1 MDRLDPR
8 LREEL
13 LALGPRRDYRAGQR
27 LLMEGAATTHVFLIV
42 TGVVKVTATAKERG
56 PAVLA
61 MRHEGDLVGELAA
74 MDGSPRSASVVAC
87 RQVTAHE
94 IGRAAFLAFRDR
106 PGVSP
111 VVSSTVNDRLLSE
124 ACRSA
129 GIDRGHWHRQP
140 QGDGE
145 FALVPADV
153 PKPLLVD
160 DFVGHLVSGLRRY
173 NRDQMPPTR
182 MRLRVAMHHGEV
194 RRGRMG
200 YSGELPVLLSR
211 LLGSDALREA
221 LNAVPAAD
229 LVLILS
235 DRMYE
240 DAVRDG
246 YRRLVPESF
255 RRVRVVSKNFDGHG
269 WIHLPDHAPPSLPDP
284 ATPRPAPRPGGRTGR
299 QHHHPPLRSH

>member
-1 MDRLDPR
+1 MDDLNPLPYTAVGFDIEKYGTRDGHRQGELQDRL
-8 LREEL
+8 
-13 LALGPRRDYRAGQR
+13 
-27 LLMEGAATTHVFLIV
+27 
-42 TGVVKVTATAKERG
+42 
-56 PAVLA
+56 
-61 MRHEGDLVGELAA
+61 
-74 MDGSPRSASVVAC
+74 
-87 RQVTAHE
+87 
-94 IGRAAFLAFRDR
+94 
-106 PGVSP
+106 
-111 VVSSTVNDRLLSE
+111 DRLLSE

>member
-111 VVSSTVNDRLLSE
+111 VVSSTVNDKLRAANRRRLEFTGFPVRTRIARILVE
-124 ACRSA
+124 FGPEYGQRSPTGEVLVHLTQEEIA
-129 GIDRGHWHRQP
+129 GTAGA
-140 QGDGE
+140 
-145 FALVPADV
+145 ALVTVQQEMA
-153 PKPLLVD
+153 KLR
-160 DFVGHLVSGLRRY
+160 SQGLTGKGYGWTAIRRL
-173 NRDQMPPTR
+173 D
-182 MRLRVAMHHGEV
+182 
-194 RRGRMG
+194 
-200 YSGELPVLLSR
+200 
-211 LLGSDALREA
+211 
-221 LNAVPAAD
+221 D
-229 LVLILS
+229 LVAVGWPGVS
-235 DRMYE
+235 SYE
-240 DAVRDG
+240 M
-246 YRRLVPESF
+246 L
-255 RRVRVVSKNFDGHG
+255 
-269 WIHLPDHAPPSLPDP
+269 
-284 ATPRPAPRPGGRTGR
+284 
-299 QHHHPPLRSH
+299 LRSRRTHTS